1 MHTLSISP
9 EDTNVKAHVLPKSL
23 KVSNLKSSEPQ
34 PVSASTNYLSLAP
47 RSTPIDG
54 RHFENDGPG
63 HLANAGA
70 RHDNDFVRI
79 RNIHILPTADE
90 ILSQR
95 GPYMPFKP
103 FNQPH
108 FLPRGPERL
117 IDTLFRHLRYENVEG
132 LKDCVYVAA
141 QKLLTISS
149 HGSDY
154 EPCEDTPNGN
164 RCYLFWEAEFEEL
177 LFHDRQGLMVR
188 ISYLCPKKLRGR
200 KIFNSGRFEN
210 GMVVALVGLD
220 NEGNELSV
228 VFFEAYLSQSTDSM
242 VSRGGKGVRAAV
254 QLRFA
259 QPENIDDLRRTV
271 RYSQGLAS
279 GRFVLV
285 DFPRRLLNGFY
296 PVLNRLQQLQRSDL
310 AFTRYY
316 APRRESEENVG
327 LLPPSY
333 SILEGAV
340 IDFKNPSQDAICR
353 GKPLRD
359 LIADKS
365 EFLQFLKE
373 GTGLDEG
380 QAIAFVEAM
389 NRELALVQGPPGTGK
404 TYLGSTLVQAIL
416 SAVGSSQTPILVV
429 CLTNH
434 ALDAFLKELLEK
446 GVRKIARI
454 GGGSREDW
462 TKKYNLKSLVSSTK
476 LRQIERHTRAK
487 EYGAAK
493 DLAIDGSDI
502 CEATN
507 APNKLGW
514 YTVSKHLRD
523 NYKDVY
529 RQFMLAA
536 RTDDPLQSMGI
547 HKRIGGFPYALW
559 SSGGDLEVLAESVS
573 GDFAMFLG
581 RNSIEGNDRQID
593 LGIFYHVLRDVLSQ
607 MRQNSCDA
615 MENIWMLSHRER
627 CELMAKWAS
636 EIDHEATAKDI
647 VNIHLQHQA
656 AVSRLRLVREEI
668 EARCLSMQ
676 EVVGLTTTACAS
688 KWSLLQRLRLRVV
701 ICEEAGEVM
710 EAHSLCTLL
719 PSVEH
724 AIFIG
729 DPLQLRPQLVEQSL
743 SLETKTGS
751 LYRLD
756 ESLFERLTNSKSGIK
771 TLPHSILSVQRRM
784 HPDISQIAK
793 STLYPRLLDHP
804 STKLHSAVGGL
815 RDRTYWFDHRIPE
828 DQCFGFSSA
837 TKSFSN
843 RFEVEM
849 VSGLVQYL
857 VQSNVYGLG
866 DIAVL
871 TPYSGQLA
879 QLIQSLHRS
888 CSLWLSES
896 DKEALLEGFLT
907 DKELE
912 SPGPVDL
919 DMAGMLR
926 ISTIDNFQGEEAK
939 VVILTTVR
947 SNPECRPGFLKT
959 INRINVACS
968 RARDGFYIFG
978 NSQSLQIVPMWNDI
992 IQLFRSQNRLGM
1004 TLKIRS
1010 CSQNLSHDPGYFP
1023 VQQPED
1029 FAKIPP
1035 CQARCNQLLPCGH
1048 ICTQSCHPL
1057 ELHASSIMKCEAK
1070 CNKVHETCKHPCTK
1084 ACWEPCGSCIA
1095 SSSKRSL
1102 RCRHDIMIPCAEQ
1115 KSNIPPLCQ
1124 IVVEELTL
1132 RCGHKFLVICGF
1144 RDQEPLCS
1152 EACDFILDCGHR
1164 CVGVCETCHKTGHA
1178 PCAQKCGKKLGCH
1191 HNCDAG
1197 CHENESCPPCQQPC
1211 QERCSHGRCRG
1222 KCNEPCQPCLRVT
1235 NTSECCSNNGLYI
1248 CALDVIINR
1257 NPQKLTSTVDCLIMN
1272 VGRKYHMLG
1281 KRLQH
1286 SDIMLRE
1293 TSKLFRSQIRPSPLS
1308 AGHNRRVIQERGSG
1322 IAEVQAHVLEIKEQL
1337 VIPLEADLR
1346 HLQEQLQIPKT
1357 NSPFGLRF
1365 VLLFYRCRYTSLV
1378 DLLKTSEF
1386 LLTLDDPSCQCRIL
1400 AESIRRTVIIHSN
1413 RNTSSLNNS
1422 IIECESK
1429 SLNTL
1434 EVETRLLQL
1443 GFYSLAKRAVKLN
1456 CARGRDIADEAR
1468 GFSGDVPD
1476 DTAIRENFSGLGPFK
1491 LDLDLTIQRM
1501 ATLCRRYPKS
1511 AGLYVKLVD
1520 STKHAIY
1527 SNHKLPY
1534 LFPAETGSVER
1545 AWGSPE
1551 CSKLVKCVN
1560 HHVYPADSF
1569 DDCPECG
1576 KEVVGSDEVNYEQ
1589 FLSETEFLSLMRTQN
1604 HTE

>member
-1 MHTLSISP
+1 MPTISISP
-9 EDTNVKAHVLPKSL
+9 EDANVKAHVLPKSL
-23 KVSNLKSSEPQ
+23 KVNNLKISEPQ

-70 RHDNDFVRI
+70 RHDNDFVCI
-79 RNIHILPTADE
+79 RNINILPTADE

-95 GPYMPFKP
+95 GPYMPFKR

-117 IDTLFRHLRYENVEG
+117 IDTLFRHLRYENMEG
-132 LKDCVYVAA
+132 LKDCVYLAA
-141 QKLLTISS
+141 QKLLTISN

-154 EPCEDTPNGN
+154 DPCEDTPNGN
-164 RCYLFWEAEFEEL
+164 RCYMFWEAQFEEL

-200 KIFNSGRFEN
+200 KIFNSGRFES

-228 VFFEAYLSQSTDSM
+228 IFFEAYLSQSTDSM
-242 VSRGGKGVRAAV
+242 VSRRGKGVRAAV

-259 QPENIDDLRRTV
+259 QPESIEDLRRTV
-271 RYSQGLAS
+271 RYSQGLAT

-285 DFPRRLLNGFY
+285 EFPRQLLNGFY
-296 PVLNRLQQLQRSDL
+296 PVLKRLQQLQGSDL

-316 APRRESEENVG
+316 APRTESEENVG

-333 SILEGAV
+333 SLLEGAV
-340 IDFKNPSQDAICR
+340 IDFQNPNRDAVCR
-353 GKPLRD
+353 GKSLRD
-359 LIADKS
+359 LIADKN

-389 NRELALVQGPPGTGK
+389 NMELALVQGPPGTGK

-476 LRQIERHTRAK
+476 LRHVERHTRAK
-487 EYGAAK
+487 EYGAVK

-502 CEATN
+502 CEAVN
-507 APNKLGW
+507 APDKLGW

-523 NYKDVY
+523 NYEDVY
-529 RQFMLAA
+529 RQFMVAA
-536 RTDDPLQSMGI
+536 STDDPLHSMGI

-581 RNSIEGNDRQID
+581 RNSIEGNDPQID
-593 LGIFYHVLRDVLSQ
+593 PGIFYHVLRDVLSQ

-615 MENIWMLSHRER
+615 MENVWMLSHRER

-636 EIDHEATAKDI
+636 EIDHEATANDI

-656 AVSRLRLVREEI
+656 TVSRLQLCREEI
-668 EARCLSMQ
+668 DSRCLSMQ
-676 EVVGLTTTACAS
+676 QVVGLTTTACAS
-688 KWSLLQRLRLRVV
+688 KWPLLQRLRLRVV

-743 SLETKTGS
+743 SLETKPGS

-804 STKLHSAVGGL
+804 STKLHSAVGGM

-828 DQCFGFSSA
+828 DQCFGFSSV

-849 VSGLVQYL
+849 VSGLVQHL

-879 QLIQSLHRS
+879 QLVQSLHCS

-896 DKEALLEGFLT
+896 DKAALLEGFLT
-907 DKELE
+907 EKELE
-912 SPGPVDL
+912 SPGRVDL

-978 NSQSLQIVPMWNDI
+978 NSQTLQTVPMWNHI
-992 IQLFRSQNRLGM
+992 RQLFRSQNRLGM
-1004 TLKIRS
+1004 TLKVRS
-1010 CSQNLSHDPGYFP
+1010 CSRNLSHDPGYFP

-1035 CQARCNQLLPCGH
+1035 CRARCNQLLPCGH
-1048 ICTQSCHPL
+1048 ICTQSCHPF
-1057 ELHASSIMKCEAK
+1057 ELHASSIMKCEEK
-1070 CNKVHETCKHPCTK
+1070 CNKVHETCKHACTK
-1084 ACWEPCGSCIA
+1084 ACWEPCGSCTA
-1095 SSSKRSL
+1095 SLSKRSL
-1102 RCRHDIMIPCAEQ
+1102 RCGHDIMIPCAER
-1115 KSNIPPLCQ
+1115 KFNTPPLCQ
-1124 IVVEELTL
+1124 IIVEELTL
-1132 RCGHKFLVICGF
+1132 RCGHKFLAMCGF
-1144 RDQEPLCS
+1144 RDQEPLCT
-1152 EACDFILDCGHR
+1152 EACDFILNCGHR
-1164 CVGVCETCHKTGHA
+1164 CVGVCETCRKTGHA

-1191 HNCDAG
+1191 HSCDAG
-1197 CHENESCPPCQQPC
+1197 
-1211 QERCSHGRCRG
+1211 
-1222 KCNEPCQPCLRVT
+1222 
-1235 NTSECCSNNGLYI
+1235 
-1248 CALDVIINR
+1248 
-1257 NPQKLTSTVDCLIMN
+1257 NPQKLTSTVDCLLIN

-1281 KRLQH
+1281 KRLQYF
-1286 SDIMLRE
+1286 DMMLHE
-1293 TSKLFRSQIRPSPLS
+1293 TAKLFRSQIRPSPLS

-1322 IAEVQAHVLEIKEQL
+1322 IAEVQVHVLEIKEQL
-1337 VIPLEADLR
+1337 VIPLEADLK
-1346 HLQEQLQIPKT
+1346 HLHKQIQILPKT

-1365 VLLFYRCRYTSLV
+1365 VLLFYRCRYTSLA

-1413 RNTSSLNNS
+1413 RNTSNLNNS

-1429 SLNTL
+1429 SLKTL

-1443 GFYSLAKRAVKLN
+1443 GFYALARSAIKIN
-1456 CARGRDIADEAR
+1456 CARGKDIADQAT
-1468 GFSGDVPD
+1468 GLSGAIPD
-1476 DTAIRENFSGLGPFK
+1476 DTAIRESFSGLSPFK
-1491 LDLDLTIQRM
+1491 LDIDLSIQRM

-1520 STKHAIY
+1520 STRSGIHSY
-1527 SNHKLPY
+1527 NQLPY

-1551 CSKLVKCVN
+1551 CDKLVKCGN
-1560 HHVYPADSF
+1560 HHVYPAESF

-1576 KEVVGSDEVNYEQ
+1576 KEVVGADELNYEQ